1 MSDNFCKKENEMVR
15 NEHNKNGTIYICY
28 QGVGKSSTVNECDGF
43 IDLESSNFRLE
54 NGFRPENWYKFY
66 AQIAFDLAS
75 QGYSVFVSFHDVV
88 RKQISYMKDK
98 YYPNVDIY
106 MVYPSVE
113 LKDEWIERLEKRYD
127 ENPTEKNRVAYL
139 NAKDR
144 FDENIAEMKRDADDF
159 GFDKVEIDKISYSLI
174 YELPLWDD
182 NVSCQI
188 GEY

>member
-1 MSDNFCKKENEMVR
+1 MVK
-15 NEHNKNGTIYICY
+15 NEHNENGTIYICY
-28 QGVGKSSTVNECDGF
+28 QGVGKSSTVNKYDGF

-66 AQIAFDLAS
+66 TQIAFDLAS
-75 QGYSVFVSFHDVV
+75 QGYSVFVSSHDVV

-113 LKDEWIERLEKRYD
+113 LKNEWIERLEKRYD
-127 ENPTEKNRVAYL
+127 ENPTEKNRVTYL

-144 FDENIAEMKRDADDF
+144 FTENIAEMKKDADDF
-159 GFDKVEIDKISYSLI
+159 GFNEVEIDTCKYKLI
-174 YELPLWDD
+174 DKLPLNDD
-182 NVSCQI
+182 NVARCYET
-188 GEY
+188 GE